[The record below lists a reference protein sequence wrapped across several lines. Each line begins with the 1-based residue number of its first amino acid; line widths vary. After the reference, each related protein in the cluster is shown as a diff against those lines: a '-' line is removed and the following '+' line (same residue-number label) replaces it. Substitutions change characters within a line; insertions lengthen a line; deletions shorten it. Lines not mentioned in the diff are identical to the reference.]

1 LSGIRVYCFVDSAQ
15 IKLPVAKKRLLTA
28 RTRRHPEMEVAIL
41 AAGCTAA
48 FEIRYFMAI
57 QESRLSDWHSNSLDT
72 DAERVALMVESSEAS
87 TGRC

>member
-1 LSGIRVYCFVDSAQ
+1 MAV
-15 IKLPVAKKRLLTA
+15 T
-28 RTRRHPEMEVAIL
+28 IL
-41 AAGCTAA
+41 AAGCTAV

-87 TGRC
+87 TVRC